1 MLMLMMMIMIMLMF
15 LMMSA
20 TVSLSVRLKVISR
33 HKLLSDEQ
41 ACKLSPD
48 VGHDLNHGKRDAG
61 VDQLTK

>member
-1 MLMLMMMIMIMLMF
+1 MMMIMIMILLLI

-20 TVSLSVRLKVISR
+20 TVSLFVRLKVISR

-48 VGHDLNHGKRDAG
+48 VGFDLNHEKRDAG

>member
-1 MLMLMMMIMIMLMF
+1 MGED
-15 LMMSA
+15 SA

-48 VGHDLNHGKRDAG
+48 VGHDLDHEKREAG